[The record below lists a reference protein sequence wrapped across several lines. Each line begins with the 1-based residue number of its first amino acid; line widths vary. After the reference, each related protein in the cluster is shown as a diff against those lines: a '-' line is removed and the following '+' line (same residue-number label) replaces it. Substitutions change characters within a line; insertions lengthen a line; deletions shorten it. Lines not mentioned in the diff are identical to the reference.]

1 MHYNDDALEESPE
14 LLLQLDGAND
24 SDVERPG
31 KVEVVMGREPE
42 EEEKDGGGW
51 VVVETQRKTREEP
64 TREVES
70 RTGRVKRM
78 YPTLSEQCT
87 VDSLVRLEEE
97 KGMKEMLRVEV
108 EERKYMRKMA
118 ARSARG

>member
-1 MHYNDDALEESPE
+1 
-14 LLLQLDGAND
+14 
-24 SDVERPG
+24 
-31 KVEVVMGREPE
+31 
-42 EEEKDGGGW
+42 
-51 VVVETQRKTREEP
+51 
-64 TREVES
+64 
-70 RTGRVKRM
+70 M

-97 KGMKEMLRVEV
+97 NGMEEMLRLEV